1 MYCSVKFF
9 EPTVISMPSLSGF
22 SSIRFALISL
32 PASSVLPP
40 VPQAATPSAR
50 TSAARS
56 ANSGPGRVWMLIWDS
71 SLVGDVLVGERS
83 GLVCDKR
90 TPIRHLFW
98 NHGGGLPLQQT
109 LAHVLLFEGGRGAPS
124 KAVLD

>member
-9 EPTVISMPSLSGF
+9 EPTVISMPLLSGF

-50 TSAARS
+50 RSAARS
-56 ANSGPGRVWMLIWDS
+56 ANSGRGRVWMLIWDS
-71 SLVGDVLVGERS
+71 SLVGDVLVVGERS
-83 GLVCDKR
+83 GLCDR
-90 TPIRHLFW
+90 QAYADQGPVLERAASPHQSMPPS
-98 NHGGGLPLQQT
+98 LPP
-109 LAHVLLFEGGRGAPS
+109 E
-124 KAVLD
+124 

>member
-9 EPTVISMPSLSGF
+9 EPTVISFAVLCLF

-50 TSAARS
+50 RSAARS
-56 ANSGPGRVWMLIWDS
+56 ANSGRGRVWMLIWDS
-71 SLVGDVLVGERS
+71 SLVGDVLVVGERS
-83 GLVCDKR
+83 GYVIDKP
-90 TPIRHLFW
+90 TPIRDRFENGPPRPTSRCHRPSHLR
-98 NHGGGLPLQQT
+98 PDQRS
-109 LAHVLLFEGGRGAPS
+109 GRWVAGS
-124 KAVLD
+124 